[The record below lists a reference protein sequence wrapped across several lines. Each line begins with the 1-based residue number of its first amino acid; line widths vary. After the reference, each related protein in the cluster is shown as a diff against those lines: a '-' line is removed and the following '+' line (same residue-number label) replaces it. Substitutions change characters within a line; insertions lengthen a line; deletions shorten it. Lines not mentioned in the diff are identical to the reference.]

1 MRIQNRLFLATALP
15 VLALVGA
22 QWWLHQR
29 QVRALEREL
38 GVLATIVGRDVL
50 AESLE
55 LLAPVME
62 VAPLNGA
69 APGRNVTWVARGE
82 APEGLGPD
90 PAKAVNVV
98 IVTTSIPPTGMKDR
112 DVAGRPGTDSAAHA
126 GAAGDQGAQPT
137 RVADRRVVRYRYELG
152 DGAGETSATVEREA
166 HAEREET
173 LHVEVGV
180 APNGAPGERFLV
192 VRAAPGGE
200 KRVPIPVLPTR
211 QVVASTRRQGVAFG
225 MGLLVAGL
233 VTSGVLARRL
243 ARPLEQLA
251 TGAEALGRG
260 DLGVQVPLTATGE
273 VGELQRAFNRMS
285 ERLADLERERGAWR
299 QREHLAELGDLARGL
314 AHTLRNPL
322 NTLGL
327 ATEELASTAGGG
339 GEHLAAT
346 ARAQIRRIDRWLR
359 SFLALGA
366 GGAARPEATDL
377 DAVVQEAVLEAA
389 QQGAAV
395 KLESEG
401 GGATVS
407 VVPTALRA
415 ALANLLENAVQA
427 SPAGT
432 AVEVRVAVDRGVAR
446 VRISDRGPGLPDQ
459 VRQRLFQPHVT
470 TRPEGSGMGLFLARQ
485 LVVASSGGSL
495 EVADGEGGGTVVT
508 VSLPVADGGEGP
520 HDAR

>member
-1 MRIQNRLFLATALP
+1 MRIQTRLFLGTALP
-15 VLALVGA
+15 LLALVGA

-29 QVRALEREL
+29 QVRSLEREL
-38 GVLATIVGRDVL
+38 GVVATSVGRDVL

-62 VAPLNGA
+62 VAPPGGAPGGGGMAWVAKGRAEGGVGSEGVKGVDVVIVSASNLPVKVERREVA
-69 APGRNVTWVARGE
+69 APGGTDRSLE
-82 APEGLGPD
+82 PEGGHREGQAD
-90 PAKAVNVV
+90 P
-98 IVTTSIPPTGMKDR
+98 G
-112 DVAGRPGTDSAAHA
+112 AG
-126 GAAGDQGAQPT
+126 
-137 RVADRRVVRYRYELG
+137 DRRVVRYRYELREENDVAKAG
-152 DGAGETSATVEREA
+152 AAGEGMT
-166 HAEREET
+166 EREET

-180 APNGAPGERFLV
+180 APEGTPGERYLV
-192 VRAAPGGE
+192 VRAAPVGE

-211 QVVASTRRQGVAFG
+211 KVVSSTLHQGLAFG
-225 MGLLVAGL
+225 MGLLAVGL

-251 TGAEALGRG
+251 SSAETLGRG
-260 DLGVQVPLTATGE
+260 QLGVQVPLSAAGE

-285 ERLADLERERGAWR
+285 RRLAELERERDAWR

-327 ATEELASTAGGG
+327 ATEELATSAGGE
-339 GEHLAAT
+339 GEQLATT

-366 GGAARPEATDL
+366 GGAARPEPTDL
-377 DAVVQEAVLEAA
+377 EAVVQEAVLEAV
-389 QQGAAV
+389 QQGAGV
-395 KLESEG
+395 DMQSD
-401 GGATVS
+401 GAGVQVT

-427 SPAGT
+427 SPAGDP
-432 AVEVRVAVDRGVAR
+432 VEVRVTVEGGTAA
-446 VRISDRGPGLPDQ
+446 VRITDRGPGLPEE

-470 TRPEGSGMGLFLARQ
+470 TRAGGSGMGLFLARQ
-485 LVVASSGGSL
+485 LVVASNGGTL
-495 EVADGEGGGTVVT
+495 EVADGDEGGTVVT
-508 VSLPVADGGEGP
+508 VSLPVTGGGEGAD
-520 HDAR
+520 DAG